1 MVKKIN
7 NKSLSRGTYLV
18 SFFDKQST
26 LSVLILLD
34 YPFAFV
40 TTKCSLLL
48 KSFSFL
54 ELKHTFMARLP

>member
-34 YPFAFV
+34 YPFAL
-40 TTKCSLLL
+40 SLL
-48 KSFSFL
+48 S
-54 ELKHTFMARLP
+54 APYC